1 MGLPSLDFADTDD
14 DSPLRPIEQNF
25 VRKPVKEVEKN
36 ETPRHIQG
44 GWKEWDRK
52 EWDKVGKN
60 GTSFVLQKCVGKN
73 GTGFLPVNFPLISKS
88 KIATKYQFVF

>member
-36 ETPRHIQG
+36 ETPRHI
-44 GWKEWDRK
+44 RK
-52 EWDKVGKN
+52 GKI
-60 GTSFVLQKCVGKN
+60 FMKFF
-73 GTGFLPVNFPLISKS
+73 GF
-88 KIATKYQFVF
+88 

>member
-36 ETPRHIQG
+36 ETPRHI
-44 GWKEWDRK
+44 RK
-52 EWDKVGKN
+52 GK
-60 GTSFVLQKCVGKN
+60 
-73 GTGFLPVNFPLISKS
+73 ISIKIQFFFS
-88 KIATKYQFVF
+88 KK